1 VIIIKTYENLE
12 NLVGKE
18 VPDIS
23 FKKLTNVFCIPKKYC
38 RLSDNHSTGKTGEY
52 SNPCLCNT
60 NKDYNKGADL
70 SNYNRNSKIKYFS
83 EKLNNSEIVM
93 KAVNIIRQ
101 DGAAGLRIK
110 CLVPVKKSDVEI
122 IESILTDNP
131 DLARAEI
138 PARTVLDFRNIKV
151 PVVKF
156 PAETSDEF
164 INGLIAEYDSA
175 GADKQL
181 KIPLIYSRNLWN

>member
-60 NKDYNKGADL
+60 
-70 SNYNRNSKIKYFS
+70 NYNRNSKIKYFS